1 MQEIP
6 PQQYRK
12 CEKEYNL
19 IQWVFCFIWMGELAE
34 QKNQKNLLPKY
45 AELSIQYVNWA
56 TNILSPGKAGGTDTI
71 SDSVHL

>member
-1 MQEIP
+1 
-6 PQQYRK
+6 
-12 CEKEYNL
+12 
-19 IQWVFCFIWMGELAE
+19 MGELAE